1 MVEVQA
7 SEGFLRVLREVADE
21 LKAEEAASEGVSE
34 GVSDGV
40 SEGVCKEAR
49 LQLTGEERALLL
61 REAEAEAGVVT
72 VASVRLL
79 LRLRPR
85 LPLHQTLRGSRL
97 VRPLGSQ
104 QQEAAEK
111 AAARDRQAGRRSF
124 LQRQHETREYN
135 RMVHG
140 SARLLSDNEET
151 ISNAIQSVKYQA
163 AISSNMLAAVSE

>member
-34 GVSDGV
+34 GVS
-40 SEGVCKEAR
+40 ECKEAR